1 MGHVL
6 RFEDVVQLSFR
17 EQIFFEHEFVDAAV
31 KLTNS
36 LELRRSLTI
45 FVGRRLIISVRA
57 SLLRCCN
64 RQSEQVVG
72 SGLPRPTPGIG
83 TKVYFDCGLIIRTN
97 LRTTRLSTTL
107 PRRSASIQ
115 TIRLPT
121 SIEVLPK
128 AMRATTRPSAI

>member
-6 RFEDVVQLSFR
+6 RFEDVVQLSFG

-57 SLLRCCN
+57 SLLRCATAKAN
-64 RQSEQVVG
+64 R
-72 SGLPRPTPGIG
+72 
-83 TKVYFDCGLIIRTN
+83 
-97 LRTTRLSTTL
+97 
-107 PRRSASIQ
+107 
-115 TIRLPT
+115 
-121 SIEVLPK
+121 
-128 AMRATTRPSAI
+128 